1 IWKEWIENENFDN
14 EREECMGSL
23 LATRNWNTDDVE
35 NLLNWKMIP
44 RTSDGWFLNTKH
56 KLQLNEQT
64 AFAKVIGIT
73 LNGDTGE
80 IDFLLAQANKME
92 HNLFDMYDV
101 VD

>member
-1 IWKEWIENENFDN
+1 HAVKQ
-14 EREECMGSL
+14 
-23 LATRNWNTDDVE
+23 
-35 NLLNWKMIP
+35 
-44 RTSDGWFLNTKH
+44 
-56 KLQLNEQT
+56 LQLVRRRFFEQT

-101 VD
+101 VDILTNGITSAFFTLDPPNTEYHSHPFHEMKYFPERLILFTNIITY